1 VKMDN
6 ATRCEASIAAFFD
19 YLLWIEL
26 SAETWKDACGRHQ
39 PAGPG
44 RYRSIEPPIWPRI
57 YVTKK
62 SRTVTCHMPVCD
74 LTLSDKGGVYP
85 KERWCETR
93 SRALLLRRE
102 GKDLPQTEINW
113 QILAVGGQESTQIS
127 GDLYALTILHA
138 SVADRMVT
146 TEINAYDQET
156 CRKSET
162 PTKFQRVAEPQTDF
176 REACGVETIDSC
188 MIAGKER
195 TKIGY
200 EN

>member
-1 VKMDN
+1 MTKEGYI
-6 ATRCEASIAAFFD
+6 RK
-19 YLLWIEL
+19 
-26 SAETWKDACGRHQ
+26 SAGVRRDL
-39 PAGPG
+39 
-44 RYRSIEPPIWPRI
+44 EPSYSAVRVRI
-57 YVTKK
+57 YL
-62 SRTVTCHMPVCD
+62 R
-74 LTLSDKGGVYP
+74 P
-85 KERWCETR
+85 K
-93 SRALLLRRE
+93 LI
-102 GKDLPQTEINW
+102 G
-113 QILAVGGQESTQIS
+113 AVGGQESTQIS
-127 GDLYALTILHA
+127 GDLYALTFLHA